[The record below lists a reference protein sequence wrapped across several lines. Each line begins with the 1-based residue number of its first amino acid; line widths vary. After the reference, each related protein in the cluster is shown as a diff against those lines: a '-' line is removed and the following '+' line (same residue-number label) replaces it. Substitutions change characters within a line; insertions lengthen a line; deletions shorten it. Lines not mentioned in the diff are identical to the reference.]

1 MLCLKKKLRKLLEE
15 LLDQKL
21 LERLGGESKNEKL
34 YITGN
39 LFAEG
44 CTFSGPVNFGGG
56 AAQAQPVS
64 YSDEQVAQAL
74 ANIVGRGKAIDAK
87 KKWAGAIWL
96 LQWVC
101 SYPSNTKQACERIRS
116 LPLPADL
123 EYECDYRNVRE
134 LTTLSFFRE
143 DARRLDTVKYS
154 KNDEE
159 AFKDMTKVVVALDAE
174 LKKTSTAS
182 LAH

>member
-1 MLCLKKKLRKLLEE
+1 MIQEQLQQVLHRSKS
-15 LLDQKL
+15 
-21 LERLGGESKNEKL
+21 ESGKL

-44 CTFSGPVNFGGG
+44 CTFGGPIYFGDGT
-56 AAQAQPVS
+56 APAQPVS

-143 DARRLDTVKYS
+143 DARRLDAVKYS

-159 AFKDMTKVVVALDAE
+159 AFKDMTKVVVALDEE
-174 LKKTSTAS
+174 LKKTTQIS
-182 LAH
+182 HI

>member
-39 LFAEG
+39 LFAKG

-116 LPLPADL
+116 LPLPFITDDPLLWINIVSAMAHQENGQTAGTMNDVIL
-123 EYECDYRNVRE
+123 GYVMAFENE
-134 LTTLSFFRE
+134 
-143 DARRLDTVKYS
+143 VK
-154 KNDEE
+154 
-159 AFKDMTKVVVALDAE
+159 
-174 LKKTSTAS
+174 
-182 LAH
+182 

>member
-1 MLCLKKKLRKLLEE
+1 MIQEQLQECCSGASGK
-15 LLDQKL
+15 
-21 LERLGGESKNEKL
+21 GVFTFS
-34 YITGN
+34 GN
-39 LFAEG
+39 LFAKG

-182 LAH
+182 LVH